1 VSCVAWGGAGGGDVV
16 VWAVEGE
23 GMIVVSPAG
32 LVKIHEEMGLH
43 EFVPVVMFV
52 TPTPETRTWRSFG
65 CGRCACGVVKMRGK
79 R

>member
-1 VSCVAWGGAGGGDVV
+1 
-16 VWAVEGE
+16 
-23 GMIVVSPAG
+23 MIVVSPAG